1 MKIANNKK
9 YPIKKK
15 ADLSRESQKC
25 HKIKTT
31 CTVLME
37 LVENKKQSSNFRYC
51 VRASNTFSR
60 FRTFSVIT
68 SSINVSNL
76 GWETIRP
83 RNSGVV

>member
-1 MKIANNKK
+1 MNSVLQQHLKEIKIICLNSKVKIANNKK
-9 YPIKKK
+9 YPIKK
-15 ADLSRESQKC
+15 
-25 HKIKTT
+25 
-31 CTVLME
+31 ME

-76 GWETIRP
+76 GRETIRP